1 MAGLTEKVISFPT
14 DFPQMT
20 TGALLNDKT
29 LITGHQNGFVVMWDL
44 DTRRFSIIFQDNSS
58 VSTIA
63 CLGKR
68 IAVGYFSGGLYL
80 LEATDNGVITKKLRE
95 PKYTVNSRIWRLV
108 WVDSKNLLLT
118 STYGELTPFREI
130 DGSWTE
136 DYFELKGHTNSIF
149 GIACINGKYI
159 ATGDYTGVVLLWKF
173 ESGQYNI
180 VQKLGILG
188 TIQDIFWQ
196 NEERFS
202 IITKSGRMYL
212 VEQESKELEKWQTVL
227 EVNVAEDRGVSVEIA
242 GDGKLVYAGT
252 LSRLIKFDLDS
263 YQSEILP
270 MNGIKNVFPA
280 GKNTFVLDI
289 DGLHVFENCPVEIG
303 ANVISYKF
311 VKISLL
317 GYTGTGKTTFCSNLV
332 NGSIDNIY
340 STFGKRIFT
349 WKVGEKGIEEK
360 IFFHDHGGQETT
372 LETFIPQVMDSD
384 IILIFYRKT
393 DNATFVKAVEI
404 LKQIRRKTG
413 DSIPVYFVETFIDH
427 ELDDI
432 PEGSREELLGKKAIS
447 GIVRVSPKANTGF
460 EDFENTVLRAINWD
474 KARKMVQSPYIQGIS
489 IALTLL
495 HDKKYDV
502 VLFDVFRQ
510 IYQDQVIGS
519 KVSERHLKFLLE
531 DYSNQGIIEYYPQI
545 SDLIILD
552 DKQFNKMQTDV
563 PKFAAEKGGKVTT
576 AELLS
581 NFKNEEYL
589 RILDEMYCQSGVS
602 IRNGDIRIFPRLL
615 GDSISL
621 EKKHKDALA
630 KQEEQSLFVN
640 FQDIEISRL
649 LEQLSELD
657 LQCISVAKREGLF
670 AWEDNAYIYYFFQED
685 RRSIFKKYI
694 RFTYSVSGNKAK
706 AVERL
711 RKEFA
716 ACIERA
722 YGPIVDALEGAEGVK
737 KKVDKEYEF
746 EVALSFAGEQREY
759 VEELANILKAKG
771 IEVFYDKF
779 NQSQLW
785 GKNLVEY
792 FKEVYYS
799 RSKFCIMF
807 ISSAYLQK
815 MWPAHERRNA
825 TARDLEEFGEY
836 ILPIIFEDNLNVPGL
851 DKYRG
856 YLDAREYSPPQVADI
871 FIEKLEAEEK
881 KT

>member
-1 MAGLTEKVISFPT
+1 
-14 DFPQMT
+14 
-20 TGALLNDKT
+20 
-29 LITGHQNGFVVMWDL
+29 
-44 DTRRFSIIFQDNSS
+44 
-58 VSTIA
+58 
-63 CLGKR
+63 
-68 IAVGYFSGGLYL
+68 
-80 LEATDNGVITKKLRE
+80 
-95 PKYTVNSRIWRLV
+95 
-108 WVDSKNLLLT
+108 
-118 STYGELTPFREI
+118 
-130 DGSWTE
+130 
-136 DYFELKGHTNSIF
+136 
-149 GIACINGKYI
+149 
-159 ATGDYTGVVLLWKF
+159 
-173 ESGQYNI
+173 
-180 VQKLGILG
+180 
-188 TIQDIFWQ
+188 
-196 NEERFS
+196 
-202 IITKSGRMYL
+202 MYV

-270 MNGIKNVFPA
+270 MNGIKNIFPA
-280 GKNTFVLDI
+280 GKNTLVLDI
-289 DGLHVFENCPVEIG
+289 DGLHVLENSPVEIG

-349 WKVGEKGIEEK
+349 WKVGENGIEEK

-404 LKQIRRKTG
+404 LKQIRKKTG
-413 DSIPVYFVETFIDH
+413 DSIPVYFIETFIDH

-432 PEGSREELLGKKAIS
+432 PQGSREELLDKDAIS
-447 GIVRVSPKANTGF
+447 GIIRVSPKANTGF
-460 EDFENTVLRAINWD
+460 EDFENTVLKTINWD

-495 HDKKYDV
+495 HDKKYEV

-545 SDLIILD
+545 SELIILD

-576 AELLS
+576 AELLF

-589 RILDEMYCQSGVS
+589 RILDEMYCQSGVTV
-602 IRNGDIRIFPRLL
+602 RNGDIRIFPRLL

-621 EKKHKDALA
+621 KKNYEDALA
-630 KQEEQSLFVN
+630 KQDEQSLYVN

-649 LEQLSELD
+649 LEQLSELN

-670 AWEDNAYIYYFFQED
+670 AWGDNAYIYYFFQED
-685 RRSIFKKYI
+685 RKSIFKKYI
-694 RFTYSVSGNKAK
+694 KFTYSIGGNKAK

-711 RKEFA
+711 KKEFA
-716 ACIERA
+716 TSVERA
-722 YGPIVDALEGAEGVK
+722 YGPTVDPLEGAEDVK

-746 EVALSFAGEQREY
+746 DVALSFAGEQREY
-759 VEELANILKAKG
+759 VEELANILKDKG

-807 ISSAYLQK
+807 ISSAYLLK

-836 ILPIIFEDNLNVPGL
+836 ILPVIFEDNLNVPGL

-856 YLDAREYSPPQVADI
+856 YLDARKYYPPQVADI
-871 FIEKLEAEEK
+871 FIEKLESEEK
-881 KT
+881 KTKSSN